1 MWGAVCWL
9 LANNMPGQA
18 ELLSS
23 LKTEIAGLFK
33 KELKDALA
41 VEFGSGSHRTAVAYV
56 KANIF

>member
-1 MWGAVCWL
+1 MCWL